1 MNRHD
6 DGSSDLPS
14 LRGEVESFFSE
25 VMGLRPQG
33 GPGIGIWNPHLDL
46 LEEEDRF
53 VLEMDLPG
61 VRREDL
67 RIFVEGRRVTVTGS
81 REVVR
86 EAGGPRFRRRERSR
100 GSFRRSVELPGEVD
114 RDRVVTRLEE
124 GILRLDLPKR
134 RGGR

>member
-6 DGSSDLPS
+6 DGSFDLPS

-25 VMGLRPQG
+25 VMGLRPRG
-33 GPGIGIWNPHLDL
+33 GAAMELWNPHLDL
-46 LEEEDRF
+46 LEEEDRY

-67 RIFVEGRRVTVTGS
+67 RILVDGRRVTVSGS

-86 EAGGPRFRRRERSR
+86 EIGGPRFRRRERSR

-114 RDRVVTRLEE
+114 GERVVTRLEE
-124 GILRLDLPKR
+124 GILRVDLPKR